1 MNQAFQWIPFYEAL
15 ADGML
20 SRSHERSELFNII
33 KDLAD
38 QEPLMSYL
46 HFDQEEW
53 WKARNYEIDPFTI
66 FGIINRSLTD
76 QNRTSLA
83 GRLAEVFSVQAP
95 LPIRFEGIPILNFM
109 NAIYNGIDEIW
120 TLFAEA
126 LKVASSNTF
135 TSDFEKFFDKAKAVH
150 GNGLAYITMGL
161 FWIRPNFYMPLDSNS
176 RTYISKKY
184 NLQVKNSCTGK
195 EYVQFLLKLK
205 SIIQQEDSAISL
217 PNISLQAWLD
227 SKGKIDV
234 DPPKPPAFEKDK
246 RYWWLNANPKI
257 WSFSERA
264 VGEKQS
270 YTLLNENGNKRR
282 VYQNFLDAR
291 AGDLIIG
298 YESNPVK
305 KIVALCKVT
314 ADPDGERMYF
324 EKVES
329 LVNPIRYETLKS
341 YPELANMEYF
351 LNPNGSL
358 FKLTKAECDFIMDMI
373 REENPVQ
380 SPLPKQ
386 SYGKEDFLS
395 EVFLSKERY
404 DSLVAVLK
412 NKKNIILQ
420 GAPGVGKTFAATRL
434 AYSIMGEKND
444 ERVEFI
450 QFHQNYSYE
459 DFVMGYKPDGSEF
472 ILRDGVFYQFC
483 TKAENQP
490 DKAFFF
496 IIDEI
501 NRGNISKIFGEL
513 LMLIEKDY
521 RGKKIKLAYSE
532 KPFSVPENVY
542 IIGLMNTADRSLA
555 MIDYA
560 LRRRFS
566 FFEME
571 PGFDS
576 EGFRN
581 YLNGLGSSKLNS
593 LVDKLKTLNNVI
605 ASDPSLGKG
614 FCIGHSYLC
623 GQTQVTNDRLRSI
636 VEYDILPMLS
646 EYWWDDVSKVQQ
658 WENTLKGVFN
668 E

>member
-1 MNQAFQWIPFYEAL
+1 MNQAFQWIPFYKAL

-305 KIVALCKVT
+305 
-314 ADPDGERMYF
+314 EN
-324 EKVES
+324 S
-329 LVNPIRYETLKS
+329 
-341 YPELANMEYF
+341 
-351 LNPNGSL
+351 GSL
-358 FKLTKAECDFIMDMI
+358 
-373 REENPVQ
+373 Q
-380 SPLPKQ
+380 S
-386 SYGKEDFLS
+386 
-395 EVFLSKERY
+395 
-404 DSLVAVLK
+404 
-412 NKKNIILQ
+412 
-420 GAPGVGKTFAATRL
+420 
-434 AYSIMGEKND
+434 
-444 ERVEFI
+444 
-450 QFHQNYSYE
+450 
-459 DFVMGYKPDGSEF
+459 
-472 ILRDGVFYQFC
+472 
-483 TKAENQP
+483 
-490 DKAFFF
+490 
-496 IIDEI
+496 
-501 NRGNISKIFGEL
+501 NR
-513 LMLIEKDY
+513 
-521 RGKKIKLAYSE
+521 
-532 KPFSVPENVY
+532 
-542 IIGLMNTADRSLA
+542 
-555 MIDYA
+555 
-560 LRRRFS
+560 
-566 FFEME
+566 
-571 PGFDS
+571 
-576 EGFRN
+576 
-581 YLNGLGSSKLNS
+581 
-593 LVDKLKTLNNVI
+593 
-605 ASDPSLGKG
+605 
-614 FCIGHSYLC
+614 
-623 GQTQVTNDRLRSI
+623 
-636 VEYDILPMLS
+636 
-646 EYWWDDVSKVQQ
+646 
-658 WENTLKGVFN
+658 
-668 E
+668 